1 MAHKRS
7 ADNQAFGRAVR
18 EVRVERGLSQ
28 EALAARV
35 GLARSTV
42 GAIERGEVNVLY
54 TVILRLAAGLDMT
67 PGELLTQAGL

>member
-1 MAHKRS
+1 MAHKKS
-7 ADNQAFGRAVR
+7 ADNQALGRAVQ

-35 GLARSTV
+35 ELARSTV

-54 TVILRLAAGLDMT
+54 TVILRLAAGLDVT
-67 PGELLTQAGL
+67 VAELLTRAGL

>member
-1 MAHKRS
+1 MARKS
-7 ADNQAFGRAVR
+7 VENQAFGRAVR

-35 GLARSTV
+35 GLARGTV

-54 TVILRLAAGLDMT
+54 TVILKLAAGLDMT
-67 PGELLTQAGL
+67 AVELLTRAGL